1 MYEFEYDKDFFNH
14 LHRLIGQLQSI
25 EKMACKHRCPDD
37 IRIQFSAAEHS
48 LESLFHRKFLEALQ
62 KNDALLLSHL
72 LDKYSENPFI
82 LETLEIIRQN
92 FPSFTLFQLIF
103 YYNLLSEFEEK
114 GDEFIPE

>member
-37 IRIQFSAAEHS
+37 IKIQFSAAEKSLHS
-48 LESLFHRKFLEALQ
+48 LYYKKFFEALQ
-62 KNDALLLSHL
+62 KNDALLLSQL
-72 LDKYSENPFI
+72 LDKYSDKPYM
-82 LETLEIIRQN
+82 LETLENIRER

-103 YYNLLSEFEEK
+103 YFNLLCEFDEN
-114 GDEFIPE
+114 GDEIKPE